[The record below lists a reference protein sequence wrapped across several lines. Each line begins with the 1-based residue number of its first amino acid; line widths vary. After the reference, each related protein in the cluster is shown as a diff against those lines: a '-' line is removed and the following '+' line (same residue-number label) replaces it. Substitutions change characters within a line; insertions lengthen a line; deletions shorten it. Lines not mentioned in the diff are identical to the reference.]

1 MVRYVP
7 NFKPPKRNLI
17 MQLVAKLCKV
27 GFISCFWLASM
38 PAMAKECSDILY
50 GYDEENECETLM
62 QSEMYLQSTLGELA
76 DKGMLTDSLI
86 QKQSRWIQ
94 SRNTEC
100 KNDVQCIY
108 EKNFSRADELRIK
121 AKIPLG
127 G

>member
-1 MVRYVP
+1 
-7 NFKPPKRNLI
+7 
-17 MQLVAKLCKV
+17 
-27 GFISCFWLASM
+27 
-38 PAMAKECSDILY
+38 
-50 GYDEENECETLM
+50 
-62 QSEMYLQSTLGELA
+62 MYLQSTLGELA